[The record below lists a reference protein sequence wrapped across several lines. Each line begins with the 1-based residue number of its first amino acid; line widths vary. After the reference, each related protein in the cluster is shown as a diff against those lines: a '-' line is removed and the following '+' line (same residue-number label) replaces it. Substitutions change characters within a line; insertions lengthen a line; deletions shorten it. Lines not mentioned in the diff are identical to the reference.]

1 MPVLAPPPAGDADGD
16 ATDPDGTVVVPADA
30 AAPSSDWVHAATS
43 AQITHRTRRT
53 FMTVAHGAHG
63 CMSMLPADPGSPLH
77 GGTVASVGEA
87 GVAWNR
93 PFATTNATLV
103 GGSGS
108 GPQ

>member
-1 MPVLAPPPAGDADGD
+1 MVVVPVLAPPPAGDADGE
-16 ATDPDGTVVVPADA
+16 ATDPADGGA

-43 AQITHRTRRT
+43 AQMTHRTRRT

-77 GGTVASVGEA
+77 GGTVASVGET

>member
-1 MPVLAPPPAGDADGD
+1 
-16 ATDPDGTVVVPADA
+16 
-30 AAPSSDWVHAATS
+30 
-43 AQITHRTRRT
+43 
-53 FMTVAHGAHG
+53 MTVAHGAHG

-77 GGTVASVGEA
+77 GGTVASVGET